1 MTELH
6 WEDRIKGCM
15 HPSLLRSISL
25 LIRFCSLQQSTHLV
39 KKLQHTLLLFRGKK
53 NWRQKNVLSNLWPCV
68 ARPCFLT
75 RSYLP
80 PGNFLCPLPIPDLSQ
95 KLHHP
100 IKPKTTTKNYFVVFF
115 FFFFSPEQP
124 SMRTLQK
131 HRQRRKREQ
140 THPLATR
147 SLSSKLLTSLVSR
160 QMVQNLE
167 LSLQWGLAQ
176 AASLGPRVMALG

>member
-1 MTELH
+1 
-6 WEDRIKGCM
+6 
-15 HPSLLRSISL
+15 
-25 LIRFCSLQQSTHLV
+25 
-39 KKLQHTLLLFRGKK
+39 
-53 NWRQKNVLSNLWPCV
+53 
-68 ARPCFLT
+68 
-75 RSYLP
+75 
-80 PGNFLCPLPIPDLSQ
+80 
-95 KLHHP
+95 
-100 IKPKTTTKNYFVVFF
+100 
-115 FFFFSPEQP
+115 
-124 SMRTLQK
+124 MRTLQK